1 MPIAAPHLIITADLA
16 APAPDLPAQNRIAF
30 LVEND
35 AALRR
40 AMALPLEKWGVSVL
54 EAVTGEAALALIDE
68 LGILPDF
75 FLVDRHLG
83 NGMDGLAFMAAL
95 RRLHGRVPLRLI
107 TADRNDGLRAKA
119 RAVGVEVLVKPIDA
133 RALPAVV
140 ADLGTALALTT
151 KEA

>member
-1 MPIAAPHLIITADLA
+1 M
-16 APAPDLPAQNRIAF
+16 
-30 LVEND
+30 
-35 AALRR
+35 
-40 AMALPLEKWGVSVL
+40 
-54 EAVTGEAALALIDE
+54 TGEAALALIDE

-75 FLVDRHLG
+75 FLVERHLG
-83 NGMDGLAFMAAL
+83 NGMDGLTFMAAL

-133 RALPAVV
+133 RALLAVV
-140 ADLGTALALTT
+140 ADLGAALAFTT